1 MSLDTNSAGQ
11 VWNSATSTWGAMA
24 PLQQRLR
31 AKAPKLKVNSGEG
44 RRMSFKEAKNKLN
57 LDKK

>member
-11 VWNSATSTWGAMA
+11 VWNSTTSTWDAMP